1 MEIAIGRIGGAVS
14 ISRTP
19 DGQTKE
25 PISTVADIGSLQEF
39 DGGYALTRTGDPR
52 IMSAML

>member
-14 ISRTP
+14 ISRAP

-25 PISTVADIGSLQEF
+25 PISTVADIGSL
-39 DGGYALTRTGDPR
+39 
-52 IMSAML
+52 MNSMVAMP